1 MHRIPAKQAAAETVG
16 LEGRPE
22 LDAGSAGPIF
32 PEPEE
37 RRRTHNEIATVGRF
51 LLVMTLLGHFVVSA
65 LCQQAQSSGTT
76 GSISNAATLPAA
88 PIINPINSSPSTT
101 TLSPTGA
108 RRGVSISTVTVC
120 DFDDFSGSYTNVDD
134 VCSVGAGRLI
144 EALETLIRLP
154 RTPLRPEVCGVF
166 RIGVYSHYSAASSE
180 R

>member
-1 MHRIPAKQAAAETVG
+1 MHQIPAKQAAAETVA
-16 LEGRPE
+16 LEGTQE
-22 LDAGSAGPIF
+22 LDAGSAGRYSPRLNN
-32 PEPEE
+32 EGE
-37 RRRTHNEIATVGRF
+37 RTMKLLGRF
-51 LLVMTLLGHFVVSA
+51 LLVVALLGQFVVSA

-76 GSISNAATLPAA
+76 GSTSNAATLPAA

-154 RTPLRPEVCGVF
+154 RTPLRP
-166 RIGVYSHYSAASSE
+166 
-180 R
+180 